1 MAPLG
6 GEQRARTSNLMAVNF
21 IRKIVEEDLAQGR
34 CQEAVRTRFPPEPNG
49 YLHIGHAKA
58 ICLNFGIAEEY
69 GGKCNLRFDD
79 TNPEK
84 EEQKY
89 AAAIQE
95 DVRWLGFDWE
105 DRLFHASDYFEA
117 LFQYAVELIKMG
129 RAYVDSLSM
138 EAIRAR
144 RGTLTEPGQDSPHRN
159 RPVEESLDLFHRMK
173 AGEFDEGDH
182 VLRAKID
189 MGSPN
194 LNMRD
199 PVLYRIR
206 EADHYRTGAAWRIYP
221 MYDFTHCLS
230 DAIEGVTHS
239 LCSLE
244 FEDHR
249 PLYDWFI
256 DNLAPPA
263 RPRQYEFARLNLE
276 HTVLSKRKLL
286 ELVRERR
293 VKGWD
298 DPRMPT
304 LSGLRRR
311 GFTPRSIREF
321 CERIG
326 VTKSDA
332 YIDMAALEHVI
343 REELDA
349 NAPRRMAVLRP
360 LKVVI
365 DNYPEDKEELLDA
378 ANHPQNSGLG
388 SRQVP
393 FAKALY
399 IERDDFMEEPPR
411 KFFRLAPGREVRLRY
426 AYFITCNEVVKDAD
440 TGEVIELR
448 CSYDPATR
456 GGSAPDGRKVKGT
469 LHWVSAKHALRA
481 EVRLYDRL
489 FSAAN
494 PERDGDDW
502 KAWLNPASE
511 ETLTNCFVEPGLAEV
526 AAEARFQFERLGYFC
541 ADRKDWRPQAPV
553 FNRIVPLRDAW
564 AKLRKTEPAKE
575 DHANQ

>member
-1 MAPLG
+1 
-6 GEQRARTSNLMAVNF
+6 MAVNF

-34 CQEAVRTRFPPEPNG
+34 CQEVVRTRFPPEPNG

-89 AAAIQE
+89 AEAIQE

-117 LFQYAVELIKMG
+117 LFQHAVELIKME

-138 EAIRAR
+138 EEIRAR

-159 RPVEESLDLFHRMK
+159 RPVEENLDLFHRMK

-256 DNLAPPA
+256 DTLAPPA

-276 HTVLSKRKLL
+276 HTVLSKRKLI

-349 NAPRRMAVLRP
+349 DAPRRMAVLRP

-365 DNYPEDKEELLDA
+365 DNYPEDEEELLDA
-378 ANHPQNSGLG
+378 ANHPQNGGLG

-393 FAKALY
+393 FAKTLY

-456 GGSAPDGRKVKGT
+456 GGNAPDGRKVRGA

-489 FSAAN
+489 FSVAN

-526 AAEARFQFERLGYFC
+526 VAEERFQFERLGYFC
-541 ADRKDWRPQAPV
+541 ADREDWRPEAPV

-564 AKLRKTEPAKE
+564 AKLRKTGPARVNEKTT
-575 DHANQ
+575 A

>member
-1 MAPLG
+1 
-6 GEQRARTSNLMAVNF
+6 MAVNF

-79 TNPEK
+79 TNPER

-105 DRLFHASDYFEA
+105 DRLFHASDYFES

-144 RGTLTEPGQDSPHRN
+144 RGTLTEPGQDSPHRD

-365 DNYPEDKEELLDA
+365 DNYPEDEEELLDA

-456 GGSAPDGRKVKGT
+456 GGNAPDGRKVKGA

-541 ADRKDWRPQAPV
+541 ADRKDWHPEAPV

-564 AKLRKTEPAKE
+564 AKLRKTESAPVNEKTSA
-575 DHANQ
+575 

>member
-1 MAPLG
+1 
-6 GEQRARTSNLMAVNF
+6 MAVNF

-34 CQEAVRTRFPPEPNG
+34 CQEVVRTRFPPEPNG

-79 TNPEK
+79 TNPER

-105 DRLFHASDYFEA
+105 DRLFHASDYFES

-365 DNYPEDKEELLDA
+365 DNYPEDEEELLDA

-456 GGSAPDGRKVKGT
+456 GGNAPDGRKVKGA

-511 ETLTNCFVEPGLAEV
+511 ETLTNCFIEPGLAEV

-541 ADRKDWRPQAPV
+541 ADRKDWRPEAPV

-564 AKLRKTEPAKE
+564 AKLRKTEPAPVNEKTT
-575 DHANQ
+575 A

>member
-1 MAPLG
+1 
-6 GEQRARTSNLMAVNF
+6 MAVNF

-34 CQEAVRTRFPPEPNG
+34 CQEVVRTRFPPEPNG

-105 DRLFHASDYFEA
+105 DRLFHASDYFES

-206 EADHYRTGAAWRIYP
+206 KADHYRTGAAWRIYP

-365 DNYPEDKEELLDA
+365 DNYPEDEEELLDA

-456 GGSAPDGRKVKGT
+456 GGNAPDGRKVKGT

-541 ADRKDWRPQAPV
+541 ADRKDWRPEAPV

-564 AKLRKTEPAKE
+564 AKLRKTEPAPVNEK
-575 DHANQ
+575 ATA

>member
-1 MAPLG
+1 
-6 GEQRARTSNLMAVNF
+6 MAVNF

-105 DRLFHASDYFEA
+105 DRLFHASDYFES

-456 GGSAPDGRKVKGT
+456 GGNAPDGRKVKGA

-511 ETLTNCFVEPGLAEV
+511 ETLTNCFVEPGLVEV

-541 ADRKDWRPQAPV
+541 ADRKDWRSEAPV

-564 AKLRKTEPAKE
+564 AKLRKTEPAPVNKKTT
-575 DHANQ
+575 A